1 MDSERQSITAF
12 ASSTSAAKHTITKLY
27 NYGNTLVHAVT
38 CLVLVMCLL
47 IEYIEE
53 CAMPHVPTHKCGQC
67 RWKEKCPSQPSCES

>member
-27 NYGNTLVHAVT
+27 NIYLVTHFQHTHVHADT

-47 IEYIEE
+47 MEYIEE
-53 CAMPHVPTHKCGQC
+53 CAMPHVPNINI
-67 RWKEKCPSQPSCES
+67 